1 MIVLRAVARQGRIW
15 VGVWDRCW
23 GIFGSNDIKANAFI
37 LLSILI

>member
-23 GIFGSNDIKANAFI
+23 GIFGSKDIKASAFI